1 MVFSMQEYWS
11 GLLPPPPGDLADP
24 GIQWSLGGIFTTS
37 ATWEV
42 SWQLFTNCCLLG
54 GGAHCCASQWMSRA
68 ATAGAC
74 FTATARGAE
83 RGGSRKQLG
92 RKKHPGPSSNVSC
105 QPLVEPGMQ
114 AAKTMVATSRGSQLV
129 HQSWSPSESVSAV
142 DSAHLWPQQPVF
154 DVRGGPKLAPPRA
167 ELLPAGLCRG
177 WAAGAGQSG
186 EIAAARYRDV
196 PRQSGPWLN
205 GTHRWAPGREGHIR
219 PWVLIWEATTVPPM
233 REYELINLIHG
244 VLRDTDKKKW
254 QIHWLYPVHKSW
266 SKHDLV
272 ITFLLTCK
280 CCCCCCCC

>member
-1 MVFSMQEYWS
+1 MVFSRQEYWS
-11 GLLPPPPGDLADP
+11 GLLSPPPGDLADP

-42 SWQLFTNCCLLG
+42 SWRCSLTVACLGEGPTVARANGWAGLLQLVPASLPLHVEQK
-54 GGAHCCASQWMSRA
+54 GAAPGSSRVERSTLALPAMSAASPWWNQ
-68 ATAGAC
+68 AC
-74 FTATARGAE
+74 KRP
-83 RGGSRKQLG
+83 RPWWPCRGSR
-92 RKKHPGPSSNVSC
+92 
-105 QPLVEPGMQ
+105 LVNQ
-114 AAKTMVATSRGSQLV
+114 A
-129 HQSWSPSESVSAV
+129 WSLSESVSAV
-142 DSAHLWPQQPVF
+142 GSAHLWPQQPVC

-186 EIAAARYRDV
+186 EIAAARYREV

-219 PWVLIWEATTVPPM
+219 PQVLIWEATTVPPI

-244 VLRDTDKKKW
+244 VLRDTDKKQW
-254 QIHWLYPVHKSW
+254 QIHRLYPVHKSW
-266 SKHDLV
+266 SKHALV

-280 CCCCCCCC
+280 CCCCCC